1 MYYAP
6 LFNHVDGI
14 KIITIIF
21 KYTIKNFYRIFD
33 YLVNNIIME
42 YREKESIHQEFERF
56 MRDEMDDVEKKRYI
70 KSDNYKTMFNLL
82 TKTLGN
88 LKK

>member
-6 LFNHVDGI
+6 LFNHVDGNY
-14 KIITIIF
+14 IIIFIF
-21 KYTIKNFYRIFD
+21 KYTIKNFYRIFG
-33 YLVNNIIME
+33 YLINNITMK
-42 YREKESIHQEFERF
+42 YKEKESIHQEFERF
-56 MRDEMDDVEKKRYI
+56 MRDEMDDLEKKKYI
-70 KSDNYKTMFNLL
+70 KSDNYKTMLNLL

>member
-6 LFNHVDGI
+6 LFNHVDG
-14 KIITIIF
+14 KNIITIIF
-21 KYTIKNFYRIFD
+21 KYTIKNFYRIFG
-33 YLVNNIIME
+33 YLVNNMTMK
-42 YREKESIHQEFERF
+42 YKKQESIHQEFERF
-56 MRDEMDDVEKKRYI
+56 MRDEMDDLEKKKYI
-70 KSDNYKTMFNLL
+70 KSDNYKTMLNLL

>member
-1 MYYAP
+1 M
-6 LFNHVDGI
+6 
-14 KIITIIF
+14 
-21 KYTIKNFYRIFD
+21 KN
-33 YLVNNIIME
+33 
-42 YREKESIHQEFERF
+42 KESIHQEFERF
-56 MRDEMDDVEKKRYI
+56 MRDEMDDIEKKKYI

>member
-6 LFNHVDGI
+6 LFNHVDG
-14 KIITIIF
+14 KNIITIIF

-56 MRDEMDDVEKKRYI
+56 MRDEMDDLDSYEIICEITY
-70 KSDNYKTMFNLL
+70 S
-82 TKTLGN
+82 
-88 LKK
+88 